1 MIFKLQGSKCIFYET
16 YDTPLVLDGFVIS
29 VRLLSISPFI
39 KKSRFSK
46 TSFQNLLFAFA
57 IFILA
62 YHLFIE
68 DIKKPIMVNDLIS
81 CLNTL
86 YAWSYTNISILNS
99 KTTYELFLSKLKE
112 KLYIKSGQAYYSTNS
127 SLICNY

>member
-16 YDTPLVLDGFVIS
+16 YDTPLVLDAFVIS
-29 VRLLSISPFI
+29 VRFLSISPFI

-46 TSFQNLLFAFA
+46 TSFQNLLFVFA

-81 CLNTL
+81 FLNTL